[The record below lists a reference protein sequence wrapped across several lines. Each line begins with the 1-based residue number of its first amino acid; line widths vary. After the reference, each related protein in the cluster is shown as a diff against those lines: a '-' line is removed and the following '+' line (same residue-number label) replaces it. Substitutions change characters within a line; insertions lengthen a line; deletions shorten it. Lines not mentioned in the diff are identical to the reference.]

1 MEKVEMDT
9 MERAVMDLIEVSNE
23 RCMAALREQPIDT
36 VIAES
41 YEIAI
46 WLDVKFVL
54 EDIVAR
60 DGVDDAM
67 LAFYES
73 TDVLLAV
80 FEEVEGSD
88 SYPDSEYIVST
99 FDALLDA
106 FIEQM
111 P

>member
-1 MEKVEMDT
+1 
-9 MERAVMDLIEVSNE
+9 MDLIEASNE
-23 RCMAALREQPIDT
+23 QCMAMLRKQPIDT
-36 VIAES
+36 VITQS
-41 YEIAI
+41 YGIAI
-46 WLDVKFVL
+46 WLEVKFIL
-54 EDIVAR
+54 EEIVAR
-60 DGVDDAM
+60 NEVDDAM

-88 SYPDSEYIVST
+88 SYPDSAYILDT

>member
-9 MERAVMDLIEVSNE
+9 MEQAVMDLIEASNE
-23 RCMAALREQPIDT
+23 RYIMALREEPLNT
-36 VIAES
+36 VIDKS
-41 YEIAI
+41 YETAI
-46 WLDVKFVL
+46 WLDIKFAL

-60 DGVDDAM
+60 DEVDDAM

-80 FEEVEGSD
+80 FHEVKGSNG
-88 SYPDSEYIVST
+88 YPDSADIVDT